1 MFKYLIVS
9 ESNNDIS
16 SLGEIGILPSI
27 SVFRFLSLMPVHAIA
42 LNDDFMLFDEKVNH
56 EFIKHYCLFCE
67 FNTVAVEHLVH
78 FFLDIRS
85 WICGESHK
93 ITNNPMRGAT
103 VFLSVFSRRKSLKL
117 FSTIFA
123 NNLHLWLPLM
133 IGFSMLRGY
142 FPSLME
148 TCKRAVILFFDKT
161 ILDCEFF
168 VALLT
173 SLCCLNGPF
182 AIVPII
188 SLTCVSTFVGTELGS
203 SVGMGVSK
211 KLIIANSARNRNA
224 FIFPAFATAKHV
236 ITLIYATL
244 WFAECFSAALAFN
257 LHKKASCLV
266 NRVLA
271 EGTQLKTRGSENY
284 NRFSPVDK
292 QLCTL
297 STGNYTPSHG

>member
-16 SLGEIGILPSI
+16 RLGEIGVLSSI
-27 SVFRFLSLMPVHAIA
+27 SVFRFLSVMPVHAIT

-56 EFIKHYCLFCE
+56 EFIKHYRLFCK
-67 FNTVAVEHLVH
+67 FNTVAIEYLVH
-78 FFLDIRS
+78 FFLNIRS
-85 WICGESHK
+85 WICGESRK

-103 VFLSVFSRRKSLKL
+103 VLLSVFSRRKSLKL
-117 FSTIFA
+117 FSAIFA
-123 NNLHLWLPLM
+123 NNLYLWLPLM

-142 FPSLME
+142 LSSLME

-168 VALLT
+168 IALLAF
-173 SLCCLNGPF
+173 LCCLNRPF
-182 AIVPII
+182 AIVPIV
-188 SLTCVSTFVGTELGS
+188 SLACVSAFVGTELGS

-211 KLIIANSARNRNA
+211 KLIIANSTRNRNA

-236 ITLIYATL
+236 TASIYVTL
-244 WFAECFSAALAFN
+244 WFAECFPAALAFN
-257 LHKKASCLV
+257 LHKKTSCFV

-271 EGTQLKTRGSENY
+271 EGTQLKTRGGKNY

-297 STGNYTPSHG
+297 STGNYTSFHG